1 VRRALTV
8 LALLGAVVAL
18 LASAAPVGARPDA
31 GRERARV
38 AAKKKPVRCTRA
50 QTQLTVKRR
59 VRCAKL
65 PAAKPNAD
73 LDLELFSAAIRR
85 EPAPAHDK
93 RGRRVPKFWQGA
105 GGRLK
110 KIQTR
115 LLKVLPKALALS
127 RRTATARAS
136 AAGTAVSCGDL
147 ERANLP
153 DQTASGDGFT
163 FTATAGGDVNMSV
176 SAGSG
181 YRVDVI
187 LTGQQACSNLEL
199 PQCPTPDGTLD
210 GKDAHSSVVGLRVT
224 KDGAV
229 VKSFRTAVVSTQTM
243 RGHVGVDAKLDTLE
257 FSDTARE
264 TSSYQVSGL
273 SFGLAVGIQ
282 GSANVKMRTGA
293 IENATVRANF
303 SAQGFA
309 VSDGIAATDRAASAY
324 AQRFPD
330 LVREER
336 DHYRERE
343 RAWQTPGACAKLV
356 FDPPT
361 DTIKVPKGKPGTL
374 NAHVEANAGGTATK
388 AKWTLSGQEKGTFS
402 PAEVESPS
410 PSFSY
415 TPTGEDHEKIKA
427 DLRATSTAG
436 VAEGPWRQEI
446 QGSIEHIRGT
456 IQGSIVESRLDGDS
470 RLDWQGNAAFD
481 LDPSSLNGNRLFKT
495 ASGDYTV
502 TASGVGSY
510 GCTQSG
516 TKQFMLSAGDG
527 SLFIPNLTTD
537 PAPPPPYQ
545 YSFGA
550 GVAGPTQPTIDVLL
564 SSCPDKANN
573 GKTDT
578 IPAPVVYDSNGFRT
592 SSDGIDFSGSWSET
606 KSTTTEMQSWSFHGT
621 P

>member
-1 VRRALTV
+1 MRRAQTA
-8 LALLGAVVAL
+8 LALIGAVVAL
-18 LASAAPVGARPDA
+18 VASAGPVGARPDA
-31 GRERARV
+31 GPEPARA
-38 AAKKKPVRCTRA
+38 AAKKKPVRCTA
-50 QTQLTVKRR
+50 TQTRVTVKGR

-65 PAAKPNAD
+65 PGGRPNAD
-73 LDLELFSAAIRR
+73 LDLALFSAAIRR
-85 EPAPAHDK
+85 DPAPPHDQ

-110 KIQTR
+110 HVQAR

-136 AAGTAVSCGDL
+136 SSGTAVSCGDL
-147 ERANLP
+147 ERANVP
-153 DQTASGDGFT
+153 DQTGSGDGFT
-163 FTATAGGDVNMSV
+163 ITASAAGDVNMSV

-181 YRVDVI
+181 YRVEVV
-187 LTGQQACSNLEL
+187 LTGQQACSNLDL
-199 PQCPTPDGTLD
+199 PQCPTADGLLD
-210 GKDAHSSVVGLRVT
+210 GKDAHKSVVGLKVT

-229 VKSFRTAVVSTQTM
+229 VKSFRTTVLSTQTM
-243 RGHVGVDAKLDTLE
+243 RGHVGVDAKLDTME
-257 FSDTARE
+257 FKDAARE
-264 TSSYQVSGL
+264 TSTYQVSGL

-282 GSANVKMRTGA
+282 GSANVRMRTGA
-293 IENATVRANF
+293 IENATVRASF

-336 DHYRERE
+336 DNYRRRE
-343 RAWQTPGACAKLV
+343 TAWQTPGACAKLV
-356 FDPPT
+356 FDPQA

-374 NAHVEANAGGTATK
+374 TAHVEANAGGTATK
-388 AKWTLSGQEKGTFS
+388 AKWKLSGQEKGTFS

-410 PSFSY
+410 PPITY
-415 TPTGEDHEKIKA
+415 TPTGEDREKIKA
-427 DLRATSTAG
+427 DFHATSTAG
-436 VAEGPWRQEI
+436 VAERSWRQEI

-456 IQGSIVESRLDGDS
+456 IQGAFVEAETGGES

-481 LDPSSLNGNRLFKT
+481 LDPSSLAGNRLFKT

-502 TASGVGSY
+502 TASGLGSF

-516 TKQFMLSAGDG
+516 TKHFMLSAGDG

-550 GVAGPTQPTIDVLL
+550 AVAGSTQPTIDVLL
-564 SSCPDKANN
+564 SSCPDKERN
-573 GKTDT
+573 GTTDT

-592 SSDGIDFSGSWSET
+592 SPDGVDFSGSWSET
-606 KSTTTEMQSWSFHGT
+606 RGTQTATQTWSFRGT